1 MDKSIEKEEHT
12 FFEGQKKAEKTVQCE
27 EEQCLKSWENPVE
40 AAFSLKGQDIRAY
53 SPLVLAFIGDS
64 VYDLIVRT
72 VVVEQGNT
80 HVNLLHK
87 RCSQLVKADA
97 QAAMIE
103 RLLPLLSE
111 EETAV
116 YKRGRNAKVVSK
128 ARNASLASYKKATG
142 FEALMGYLY
151 LEHKM
156 ERILE
161 LVKLGLKEEL
171 CRKQIL

>member
-1 MDKSIEKEEHT
+1 MDESIGNREHMFCERQKE
-12 FFEGQKKAEKTVQCE
+12 AEKAVRCE
-27 EEQCLKSWENPVE
+27 GEEQCAKGWENPVE
-40 AAFSLKGQDIRAY
+40 AAFALEGQDIRTY

-97 QAAMIE
+97 QAAMVE

-116 YKRGRNAKVVSK
+116 YKRGRNAKPGSK
-128 ARNASLASYKKATG
+128 ARNASLSSYKKATG

-156 ERILE
+156 DRILE
-161 LVKLGLKEEL
+161 LVKLGLKEV
-171 CRKQIL
+171 

>member
-1 MDKSIEKEEHT
+1 MGESIEKN
-12 FFEGQKKAEKTVQCE
+12 
-27 EEQCLKSWENPVE
+27 WENPVE
-40 AAFSLKGQDIRAY
+40 TAFALKGQDIRTY

-87 RCSQLVKADA
+87 RCSRLVRADA
-97 QAAMIE
+97 QAAMVD
-103 RLLPLLSE
+103 RLLPFLSE
-111 EETAV
+111 EETAA
-116 YKRGRNAKVVSK
+116 YKRGRNAKVGSK
-128 ARNASLASYKKATG
+128 SRNASLAAYKKATG

-161 LVKLGLKEEL
+161 LVKLGLNEL
-171 CRKQIL
+171 

>member
-1 MDKSIEKEEHT
+1 MDENVDKKEQMFDGVDEEKQCMEE
-12 FFEGQKKAEKTVQCE
+12 VQCE
-27 EEQCLKSWENPVE
+27 KDWKNPVE
-40 AAFSLKGQDIRAY
+40 TAFALKGQDIRTY
-53 SPLVLAFIGDS
+53 SPLVLAFIGDG

-72 VVVEQGNT
+72 IVVEQGNT

-87 RCSQLVKADA
+87 QCSQLVKADA
-97 QAAMIE
+97 QAAMVE

-116 YKRGRNAKVVSK
+116 YKRGRNAKSGSK

-156 ERILE
+156 DRILE
-161 LVKLGLKEEL
+161 LVKLGLKEE
-171 CRKQIL
+171 

>member
-1 MDKSIEKEEHT
+1 MDESIENKEQMFGNANDGVVEET
-12 FFEGQKKAEKTVQCE
+12 PCEG
-27 EEQCLKSWENPVE
+27 EEQCEKNWENPVE
-40 AAFSLKGQDIRAY
+40 VAFALKGQDIRTY
-53 SPLVLAFIGDS
+53 SPLVLAFIGDG

-72 VVVEQGNT
+72 IVVEQGNT
-80 HVNLLHK
+80 HANLLHK

-103 RLLPLLSE
+103 RLLPFLSE

-128 ARNASLASYKKATG
+128 ARNASLAAYKKATG

-161 LVKLGLKEEL
+161 LVKMGLKEV
-171 CRKQIL
+171 

>member
-1 MDKSIEKEEHT
+1 MDESLER
-12 FFEGQKKAEKTVQCE
+12 
-27 EEQCLKSWENPVE
+27 EEQMFDTGREAAVEEQQCSGEVEYAGDWENPVE
-40 AAFSLKGQDIRAY
+40 TAFDLKGQDIRTY
-53 SPLVLAFIGDS
+53 SPLVLAFIGDG

-72 VVVEQGNT
+72 IVVEQGNT
-80 HVNLLHK
+80 HANLLHK

-128 ARNASLASYKKATG
+128 ARNASLAAYKKATG

-161 LVKLGLKEEL
+161 LVKLGLKGV
-171 CRKQIL
+171 